1 MSIEIKKAVKAGNS
15 SAIIL
20 PRAWLNQEVRAE
32 LIKKTPETIL
42 FDVINIVRRYIDLKE
57 IVGIYLVGSYARG
70 EESRESDIDVLIISN
85 RTDKEMIYDG
95 MYNIL
100 IVSKEL
106 LQQKLKQDLLPIGQM
121 MREAKPLINS
131 SYLNS
136 IEIKVNKK
144 NIKWYLDTTK
154 EKLELIK
161 RILEKIKK
169 RADNR
174 IVYTLILRIRTVYII
189 KKLINN
195 KEYSKKEFMKLIAK
209 ISGSANAYE
218 AYLSIKNNSGEPNK
232 ATKEEAERLYCYL
245 EKQLDNV
252 NRMLNY

>member
-70 EESRESDIDVLIISN
+70 EESRESDIDVLIISSSI
-85 RTDKEMIYDG
+85 DKEMIYDG

-174 IVYTLILRIRTVYII
+174 TVYTLILRIRTVYII
-189 KKLINN
+189 QKLINN

-218 AYLSIKNNSGEPNK
+218 SYLSVKNNSGEPNK

>member
-70 EESRESDIDVLIISN
+70 EESRESDIDVLIISSSI
-85 RTDKEMIYDG
+85 DKEMIYDG

-144 NIKWYLDTTK
+144 NIKWYTDTTK

-169 RADNR
+169 RTDNR
-174 IVYTLILRIRTVYII
+174 IVYTLILRIRTLYII
-189 KKLINN
+189 QKLINN